1 MTKKW
6 FSRLSLAALVGAAV
20 GTTSCSDDNKAPLV
34 PPEEPNK
41 ADVTVLY
48 YSNGGGD

>member
-6 FSRLSLAALVGAAV
+6 FSRLSLAAVVGAAV

-48 YSNGGGD
+48 ES